1 MGKRF
6 HNDKIINAEFK
17 DTTNIR
23 KVILKNGQSPG
34 DILSMTRAVAD
45 LKMSFKDWKIDIRS
59 PCNEVWENN
68 PHLTPLKEGD
78 PGVEVFT
85 ITYDDINISGWNGL
99 HFTDAFRN
107 DLERKLKVS
116 VIKTGIRPE
125 LWVSDQ
131 EKSWINQVEVEFGW
145 KGPFWIINAGRKPD
159 NELKQYHRWQEVVDV
174 LNWYFK
180 DKVKIVQIGHKDH
193 IHPKLN
199 GTLSLVGKTDVRQ
212 LIRLCWWAHGT
223 IGPLSFQFVVS
234 AALQQP
240 AVCVAGGK
248 EGVRWHI
255 YPHIRYLY
263 TNGAMKCCGWDGCW
277 LGGAKGKC
285 SNLVDEVP
293 KCFTM
298 IEPYMIS
305 DAVKM
310 YYIGGMLNMDERGK

>member
-1 MGKRF
+1 
-6 HNDKIINAEFK
+6 
-17 DTTNIR
+17 
-23 KVILKNGQSPG
+23 
-34 DILSMTRAVAD
+34 
-45 LKMSFKDWKIDIRS
+45 MSFKDWKIDIRS